1 MEESGQSDGVAGAGG
16 LTFAGGPTLMSDMKA
31 FTVRDLD
38 RAPAKVLAAADRDG
52 LARVRSRDGRLY
64 VLRPEKAVAKKKTNW
79 VTFAQA
85 RRAGLKTLFP
95 DGPVLTADETRA
107 FDRLLAADGTLL

>member
-1 MEESGQSDGVAGAGG
+1 
-16 LTFAGGPTLMSDMKA
+16 MSDMKA

-64 VLRPEKAVAKKKTNW
+64 VLRPEKVVSKKKTDW
-79 VTFAQA
+79 AAFARA
-85 RRAGLKTLFP
+85 RRAGLKALFP
-95 DGPVLTADETRA
+95 DGPVLTSEQART
-107 FDRLLAADGTLL
+107 FDRLLATDGTLL

>member
-1 MEESGQSDGVAGAGG
+1 
-16 LTFAGGPTLMSDMKA
+16 MSDMKA

-52 LARVRSRDGRLY
+52 LARVRTRDGRLY
-64 VLRPEKAVAKKKTNW
+64 VLRPEEIVAKKKTGW
-79 VTFAQA
+79 SAFARA
-85 RRAGLKTLFP
+85 RRAGLRTLFP
-95 DGPVLTADETRA
+95 DGPVMTAGQTRT

>member
-1 MEESGQSDGVAGAGG
+1 
-16 LTFAGGPTLMSDMKA
+16 MSDMKS

-64 VLRPEKAVAKKKTNW
+64 VLRPEKITPTKSTGWAAFTR
-79 VTFAQA
+79 A
-85 RRAGLKTLFP
+85 RRVGLRALFP
-95 DGPVLTADETRA
+95 DGPIMTAAQART
-107 FDRLLAADGTLL
+107 FDRLLADDGSLL

>member
-1 MEESGQSDGVAGAGG
+1 MARFKAVPRPLCPGA
-16 LTFAGGPTLMSDMKA
+16 LTFAGYPTSMSDVKA

-38 RAPAKVLAAADRDG
+38 RTPAKVLAAADRDG

-64 VLRPEKAVAKKKTNW
+64 VLRPEKIAAKKKTNW
-79 VTFAQA
+79 SAFARA
-85 RRAGLKTLFP
+85 RRAGLRPLFT
-95 DGPVLTADETRA
+95 DGPVLTADQART

>member
-1 MEESGQSDGVAGAGG
+1 
-16 LTFAGGPTLMSDMKA
+16 MSDMKA

-64 VLRPEKAVAKKKTNW
+64 VLRPEKVMAKKKTSW
-79 VTFAQA
+79 STFARA
-85 RRAGLKTLFP
+85 RRAGLKALFP
-95 DGPVLTADETRA
+95 DGPVLTTEQARA
-107 FDRLLAADGTLL
+107 FDRLLVADVTLL

>member
-1 MEESGQSDGVAGAGG
+1 
-16 LTFAGGPTLMSDMKA
+16 MSDMKA

-64 VLRPEKAVAKKKTNW
+64 VLRPEKIAAKKKTNW
-79 VTFAQA
+79 SAFARA
-85 RRAGLKTLFP
+85 RRAGLRTLFP
-95 DGPVLTADETRA
+95 DGPVLTTDQART